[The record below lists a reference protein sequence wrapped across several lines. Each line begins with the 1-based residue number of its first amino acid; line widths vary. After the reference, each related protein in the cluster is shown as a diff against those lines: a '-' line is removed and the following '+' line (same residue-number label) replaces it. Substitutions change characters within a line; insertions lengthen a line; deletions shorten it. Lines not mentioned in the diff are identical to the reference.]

1 MAKSIITPKRFEY
14 ALDPNAVM
22 ELGYAMHVVDD
33 PLSANTKAQKLAAQL
48 IDNLMTARALAGSHD
63 EVYLS
68 KARAIVLSLG
78 RGITR
83 RKLTYRSDMEAADNY
98 RALEISRI
106 DSERSQA
113 FWNTLLYR
121 TLISGGIGFALMESL
136 LPFVHLH
143 FERSG
148 SQVQMTGLAPS
159 LLLALVFAA
168 ASKVGFAKMEDFRY
182 RAIFQHYEW
191 IRLQAIHRYERG
203 KLKEF
208 ERNYVEIRRIWRD
221 YTGRDAP
228 RSVTFATVIADGI
241 RTQEWLEKE
250 RRREMATLV
259 QKFLLAL
266 QRWRNKYKERSDHA
280 KRVVPQRSGVQ
291 PLPIGIGSA
300 AGDL

>member
-1 MAKSIITPKRFEY
+1 MRTRASKKFEH

-22 ELGYAMHVVDD
+22 ELDYAMHVVDD
-33 PLSANTKAQKLAAQL
+33 PLSVNTKAQKLAAQL
-48 IDNLMTARALAGSHD
+48 IDNLMTARTTMGSD
-63 EVYLS
+63 DDIYLG

-106 DSERSQA
+106 DNERTQA
-113 FWNTLLYR
+113 FWSTLLYR

-168 ASKVGFAKMEDFRY
+168 ASKVGFAKLEDFRY
-182 RAIFQHYEW
+182 RTIFQHYEW

-266 QRWRNKYKERSDHA
+266 RKWRDKHKEKTNNA
-280 KRVVPQRSGVQ
+280 KHVVPDRSGAR
-291 PLPIGIGSA
+291 PLPIGLGSTV
-300 AGDL
+300 GDL